1 MNEMTMQAD
10 KANKPLRT
18 KEYEQ
23 PLIRALIAHSHR
35 RGESLAELAKRLGV
49 TYERFSQWRRTPSAI
64 ANANESVFIN
74 AAQYLGVPIILVMV
88 MAKRIELHQFV
99 WPAAATLEERVFQQ
113 LDDLRQDPFLG
124 GFVPKELADSP
135 LAVQLFVLFLHHQLG
150 HQAVHGECRNPWL
163 NTLEQAAAGGM
174 PLRARSDRPHQP
186 TIGNGN
192 IFRS

>member
-1 MNEMTMQAD
+1 MKVATTQAN
-10 KANKPLRT
+10 KANQPSRT
-18 KEYEQ
+18 RDNEQ

-35 RGESLAELAKRLGV
+35 RGESLAELAKHLGV

-64 ANANESVFIN
+64 SNANESVFIN

-99 WPAAATLEERVFQQ
+99 WPAPGTLEERVSRQ
-113 LDDLRQDPFLG
+113 LDELRQYPLLG

-135 LAVQLFVLFLHHQLG
+135 LPVQLFVLFLFHQLG
-150 HQAVHGECRNPWL
+150 HRGAQGDCGNRWL
-163 NTLEQAAAGGM
+163 SSLEQAAAGGM
-174 PLRARSDRPHQP
+174 PLRARSDMPHQP
-186 TIGNGN
+186 TVGSGN

>member
-1 MNEMTMQAD
+1 MNQMTRQD
-10 KANKPLRT
+10 DQVTQPSRKNDF
-18 KEYEQ
+18 EQ
-23 PLIRALIAHSHR
+23 PLIRALISHAHR
-35 RGESLAELAKRLGV
+35 RGESLAELSKHLGV

-99 WPAAATLEERVFQQ
+99 WPAAATLEERVSQQ

-124 GFVPKELADSP
+124 GFVPRELADSP

-150 HQAVHGECRNPWL
+150 HQAVHGDCGNRWL
-163 NTLEQAAAGGM
+163 STLEQAAAGGM
-174 PLRARSDRPHQP
+174 PLRAQSDMTHKP
-186 TIGNGN
+186 TVGSGS

>member
-1 MNEMTMQAD
+1 MKVATTQAN
-10 KANKPLRT
+10 KANQLSRT
-18 KEYEQ
+18 RDYEQ

-35 RGESLAELAKRLGV
+35 RGESLAELAKHLGV

-99 WPAAATLEERVFQQ
+99 LPAPGTLEERVSRQ
-113 LDDLRQDPFLG
+113 LDELRQYPLLG

-135 LAVQLFVLFLHHQLG
+135 LPVQLFVLFLFHQLG
-150 HQAVHGECRNPWL
+150 HRGAQGDCGNRWL
-163 NTLEQAAAGGM
+163 NNLQEVAANQV
-174 PLRARSDRPHQP
+174 PPRARPDFAHPS
-186 TIGNGN
+186 TVGSGN